1 MISEQ
6 IKALWELV
14 YVNRFVFVFLPLI
27 PLMILSFF
35 NFTRKAKIVIRL
47 FATSF
52 FVILIAMTLQVEIG
66 SPITKPLVTSEQ
78 VEALVSKIEDNPV
91 KLDQIII
98 DTNEEFNDK
107 NPLNYLFLSKDNT
120 QTYWSQYDFLSR
132 DFTYYSG
139 YGKRVDY
146 ANELKKNGY
155 FEVANDSGIR
165 VICYPTFYLSVYKF
179 FGIYAPLKPGCYN
192 EMLIIENG
200 NDLYAIIC
208 ESNTKCSLGLSK
220 YISLLS
226 ESL

>member
-14 YVNRFVFVFLPLI
+14 YVNRFVFVFLSLI
-27 PLMILSFF
+27 PLTILSFF
-35 NFTRKAKIVIRL
+35 TFTRKTEIVIRL
-47 FATSF
+47 VATSL
-52 FVILIAMTLQVEIG
+52 FVLLVVITLQVEIG
-66 SPITKPLVTSEQ
+66 SPIIKPLVTSEQ
-78 VEALVSKIEDNPV
+78 VEVLVSKIEDNPV
-91 KLDQIII
+91 KLYQIIL
-98 DTNEEFNDK
+98 DKNKEFNDT
-107 NPLNYLFLSKDNT
+107 NPLNYLSFRKENT

-179 FGIYAPLKPGCYN
+179 FGIYVPLKPGCYN

-200 NDLYAIIC
+200 NDLYEIIC

-220 YISLLS
+220 FISLLS